1 MTVTL
6 KPPIFSTNI
15 KKYRSPIQ
23 VSLKIRN
30 ALTSDVKDGVNS
42 TLLNV
47 ENAQPLYLEAE
58 QLNIYRFNKDG
69 EINNSFK

>member
-6 KPPIFSTNI
+6 KPPIISTNI

-47 ENAQPLYLEAE
+47 ENVQLLYLEAE